1 MYKLDRLLRSCTAV
15 KDTRKIL
22 KHLNSINLLR
32 SLLLPTEEFHLHD
45 TAYVIQKFYVSS

>member
-1 MYKLDRLLRSCTAV
+1 M

-32 SLLLPTEEFHLHD
+32 SSLLPTEEFHLHEA
-45 TAYVIQKFYVSS
+45 AYVIQEFYVSSLYETMSKKYSLSQ